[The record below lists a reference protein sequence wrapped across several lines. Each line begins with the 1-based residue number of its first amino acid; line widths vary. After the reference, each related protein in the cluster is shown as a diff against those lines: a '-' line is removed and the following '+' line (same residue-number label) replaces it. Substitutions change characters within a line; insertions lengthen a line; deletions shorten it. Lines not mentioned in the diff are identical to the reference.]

1 MNNHT
6 PEQLKQAWLG
16 VAEGAGQAI
25 EWIDDARGN
34 APRLNTEADRLK
46 LKLRR
51 SRNTAQRLAIAAT
64 RPMTIGFF
72 GLSQAGKSYLI
83 SSLAAGENGRLET
96 QMGHH
101 KLDFIEHIN
110 PPGGGKEATGLVTR
124 FSRHARQSHPD
135 WPIELQLFNEVE
147 IAKIIANA
155 FIHDFNQ
162 EKIDWNYDEK
172 RINTLLTTLNGRRQ
186 SHKVAGVT
194 EDDVV
199 ALWDYLVR
207 HAEKSQSKMARQ
219 YWPTAVELAPWLSID
234 DRAQLF
240 SELWGN
246 IREFS
251 DVYRR
256 LADTLQRLGGA
267 SVVRAPLSVLVTE
280 QNGRLVQANSI
291 MNVDMLERLNKHNDL
306 QVEVCPE
313 LVNGLS
319 APVSLS
325 LAELTALTVELHVPL
340 LASTLAS
347 AQTSTRE
354 SLLEEVD
361 LLDFPGYRGRLGVE
375 SLDYFQNAAESE
387 DNNPLAQ
394 LILRGKVAYLFERYT
409 LNQEMNVLV
418 VCTPSNEQ
426 SNVKDVGGV
435 LDEWIR
441 YTQGADATSRARRP
455 SGLVWAITK
464 LDLRITQ
471 ELNKSEDMLREVWGQ
486 GGMIKITMTERFGH
500 FPWMQE
506 WQPGR
511 AFDNTFLVR
520 KPRQATPFIMMQAD
534 SESEFNQ
541 QTAPKLALM
550 KKTFLEDTGIQ
561 RHIASPEAAWE
572 AMLQLNDGGMRR
584 LADYLGIVSQREIK
598 LARIAEQL
606 DETRHE
612 LVAGNLHAWY
622 QPEGAE
628 EVAKKERIAA
638 DILKALQTRAGMH
651 GELLVSLI
659 PQRKAL
665 QELYMQEAE
674 AELPAQENKADEPVD
689 FFGIGSDFDLF
700 SDTPDEAVSA
710 HSHEQ
715 EFAHRAI
722 KLWINELRTV
732 PEQPGMANFIELP
745 RPIVEML
752 VDELITAIQRM
763 NVEKDV
769 LKVLENTEQAG
780 VRREK
785 MMERQ
790 VSRVM
795 HVMNDFITWLGYQ
808 NIPDETRPESR
819 FTKGQPIFA
828 RPDKKDPALWT
839 ADERLYRLTNEMLN
853 YSARFFFDWLVGL
866 GEVIKEN
873 AGHSA
878 GREITAVQNER
889 LGRIIHRIQ
898 MLSE

>member
-1 MNNHT
+1 MNNLT
-6 PEQLKQAWLG
+6 PEQLKQAWCS

-25 EWIDDARGN
+25 EWIEDARGN

-51 SRNTAQRLAIAAT
+51 SRNTAQRLATAAT

-83 SSLAAGENGRLET
+83 SSLAAGKNGRLET

-101 KLDFIEHIN
+101 QLDFIEHIN

-124 FSRHARQSHPD
+124 FSRHASQSNPD
-135 WPIELQLFNEVE
+135 WPIELQLFNEAE
-147 IAKIIANA
+147 IAKILANA

-162 EKIDWNYDEK
+162 EKIDWRYDEK
-172 RINTLLTTLNGRRQ
+172 RINALLASLNGQRQ
-186 SHKVAGVT
+186 SRKVPGMT
-194 EDDVV
+194 EDAVV

-207 HAEKSQSKMARQ
+207 HAEKSQSKMALQ
-219 YWPTAVELAPWLSID
+219 YWPMAVELAPWLSID

-240 SELWGN
+240 GELWGN

-256 LADTLQRLGGA
+256 FAHTLQRLGGA
-267 SVVRAPLSVLVTE
+267 GVVRAPLSVLVTE
-280 QNGRLVQANSI
+280 QNGRLVQTNSI
-291 MNVDMLERLNKHNDL
+291 MNVDMLERLNKSNDVL
-306 QVEVCPE
+306 VEVCPE
-313 LVNGLS
+313 LEKGLS

-340 LASTLAS
+340 LS
-347 AQTSTRE
+347 STRE
-354 SLLEEVD
+354 RLFEDVD

-375 SLDYFQNAAESE
+375 SLNYFQNAAESE
-387 DNNPLAQ
+387 DSNPLAQ

-426 SNVKDVGGV
+426 SNVKDVGSV

-441 YTQGADATSRARRP
+441 YTQGADAATRARRP

-486 GGMIKITMTERFGH
+486 GGMVKITMTERFGH

-506 WQPGR
+506 WQPGS
-511 AFDNTFLVR
+511 AFNNTFLVR

-534 SESEFNQ
+534 SEVEFNQ
-541 QTAPKLALM
+541 QTALKLALM
-550 KKTFLEDTGIQ
+550 KKTFLEDAAIQ
-561 RHIASPEAAWE
+561 RHIASPEEAWD
-572 AMLQLNDGGMRR
+572 AMLQLDDGGMRR
-584 LADYLGIVSQREIK
+584 LADYLGNVSQRDIK

-612 LVAGNLHAWY
+612 LVEGNLHAWY
-622 QPEGAE
+622 QSAGAE
-628 EVAKKERIAA
+628 EVGKKKQISD
-638 DILKALQTRAGMH
+638 DILKALQNRAGML
-651 GELLVSLI
+651 GELLVSLV

-674 AELPAQENKADEPVD
+674 VEWPTDDNKADESVAS
-689 FFGIGSDFDLF
+689 FGIGSDFDLF
-700 SDTPDEAVSA
+700 SDTPDETVSV

-715 EFAHRAI
+715 EFAHRVI
-722 KLWINELRTV
+722 KLWINYLRTV
-732 PEQPGMANFIELP
+732 PEQPNMANFIGLP
-745 RPIVEML
+745 RSIVEML
-752 VDELITAIQRM
+752 VDELITVIQRM
-763 NVEKDV
+763 NVEGD
-769 LKVLENTEQAG
+769 LMKVLENTEQAG

-795 HVMNDFITWLGYQ
+795 HLMNDFITWLGYQ
-808 NIPDETRPESR
+808 NIPSEKRPASR
-819 FTKGQPIFA
+819 FNKGQPIFA
-828 RPDKKDPALWT
+828 RPDRKDPALWKG
-839 ADERLYRLTNEMLN
+839 DERLYRLTNETLN
-853 YSARFFFDWLVGL
+853 YSAMFIFDWLIGL
-866 GEVIKEN
+866 GEMIKEN

-878 GREITAVQNER
+878 GREITAAQNER
-889 LGRIIHRIQ
+889 LGTIIHRIQ
-898 MLSE
+898 LSSE